1 MKNKITNSI
10 FLMVPFLLFG
20 QMIDNFDSAP
30 EDSTYWVW
38 ETSENA
44 VPDSGYINMSFV
56 TDQVSEGAGAM
67 QLEYSAH
74 NIEAWGGYTKIYH
87 MGSSAGDQEPG
98 SIVAGTWKLS
108 PEEGAL
114 KVGPGVNDGSWW
126 QNSLEDVTTR
136 ACLFDDQ
143 FVFGSDGSFSNVM
156 GTETWVET
164 WQGVAA
170 EGCATPVAPHDGS
183 NAATYSYDAG
193 AGTVTLTGVGAHIG
207 LPKVYNGGE
216 LNASNAD
223 SSIESITYDIAL
235 SGADSDTMTVSIHQG
250 GGYWTFKLV
259 ADDSE
264 LALAE
269 SWDQIFDW
277 DATFDNGTALFS
289 MLPDEGEVWDWSS
302 YDSISFSYYNSIP
315 QSLADRINLRLN
327 LSDYGSIADPASY
340 TGLGEYYYSFHYIL
354 DNDPGWNTITMPLVR
369 NDDWGSPGSGGG
381 GFNLTGWAGEAGNGE
396 LDTDAIAGFHFE
408 FSISGGGDGD
418 RSHGTIILDNFTLS
432 GSKDVL
438 GNPGF
443 ELADEQ
449 DDGFGWGAAIGGG
462 HAEVITDAS
471 MAHNGDNYLSIGTT
485 DNWAVYY
492 TEDSI
497 PAQYGETW
505 RFSGYGKDL
514 GGDGSG
520 AAFKLEAKD
529 AGGNIV
535 GTTNDVALAMTNDW
549 ENHSIELIAPEGTVT
564 VTAVVVASRW
574 DGVACDFAFDDMF
587 LMNIGILDVVPP
599 AAVENVSATGYSF
612 YNLVTWSDN
621 DGEEGETY
629 NVYASRSEIT
639 DVTAAGVD
647 VIFHEYTGQIHAFM
661 TLTKA
666 IPAGLQAT
674 REVADYMQRRF
685 ALGVSG

>member
-1 MKNKITNSI
+1 
-10 FLMVPFLLFG
+10 MVPFLLFG

-340 TGLGEYYYSFHYIL
+340 TGLGEYYYLF
-354 DNDPGWNTITMPLVR
+354 PL
-369 NDDWGSPGSGGG
+369 
-381 GFNLTGWAGEAGNGE
+381 
-396 LDTDAIAGFHFE
+396 
-408 FSISGGGDGD
+408 
-418 RSHGTIILDNFTLS
+418 
-432 GSKDVL
+432 
-438 GNPGF
+438 
-443 ELADEQ
+443 
-449 DDGFGWGAAIGGG
+449 
-462 HAEVITDAS
+462 
-471 MAHNGDNYLSIGTT
+471 
-485 DNWAVYY
+485 
-492 TEDSI
+492 
-497 PAQYGETW
+497 
-505 RFSGYGKDL
+505 
-514 GGDGSG
+514 
-520 AAFKLEAKD
+520 
-529 AGGNIV
+529 
-535 GTTNDVALAMTNDW
+535 
-549 ENHSIELIAPEGTVT
+549 
-564 VTAVVVASRW
+564 
-574 DGVACDFAFDDMF
+574 
-587 LMNIGILDVVPP
+587 
-599 AAVENVSATGYSF
+599 YS
-612 YNLVTWSDN
+612 
-621 DGEEGETY
+621 
-629 NVYASRSEIT
+629 
-639 DVTAAGVD
+639 
-647 VIFHEYTGQIHAFM
+647 
-661 TLTKA
+661 
-666 IPAGLQAT
+666 
-674 REVADYMQRRF
+674 
-685 ALGVSG
+685 